1 MHPEEN
7 DRKRISLPLIFQTT
21 KEPPN
26 RKRAEKWAAL
36 YRDSG
41 EELYLQRFL
50 QDYENV
56 LNNFVIDIAYRYNM
70 GHHAEDLKMVI
81 ATECIK
87 VLPKFD
93 PEKCSL
99 KMFIQSRTFPAVH
112 EYIRTMRSGYL
123 ASTKSTNQLLRTI
136 MWHYHQNGDRCDEE
150 TLKRI
155 GKEVKRKPKNVLRYI
170 IAGTASEGQVHY
182 YQHNRDDDSE
192 RTLDEVIPDSGGMP
206 EVELLK
212 AEARD
217 LVMLPFSELRY
228 SKRDIV
234 ARHLGFC
241 MQCEQ
246 PKKNLTFE
254 TLALEYNLR
263 SAKAAENRYRQAM
276 EQMTMQLFREGKCHI
291 VRLKLLENTKEI
303 VSFAYQA
310 DDDGAWGE
318 IRYHRK
324 VGDKKSYY
332 QIYRLADWDLT
343 RSKPFA
349 KCAIRAIKKMI
360 RTHNIRKTAVIPWR
374 EG

>member
-1 MHPEEN
+1 M
-7 DRKRISLPLIFQTT
+7 
-21 KEPPN
+21 
-26 RKRAEKWAAL
+26 
-36 YRDSG
+36 
-41 EELYLQRFL
+41 
-50 QDYENV
+50 
-56 LNNFVIDIAYRYNM
+56 LNNIVIDIAYRYNM

-81 ATECIK
+81 AAECIK

-99 KMFIQSRTFPAVH
+99 KKFIQSRTFPAVH

-123 ASTKSTNQLLRTI
+123 ASTESTNQLLRTI

-182 YQHNRDDDSE
+182 FQHNRDDDSE

-263 SAKAAENRYRQAM
+263 SAKAAENRCRQAL
-276 EQMTMQLFREGKCHI
+276 EQMTMQLFQEGKCHI

-303 VSFAYQA
+303 ISFAYQA

-343 RSKPFA
+343 QSKPFA